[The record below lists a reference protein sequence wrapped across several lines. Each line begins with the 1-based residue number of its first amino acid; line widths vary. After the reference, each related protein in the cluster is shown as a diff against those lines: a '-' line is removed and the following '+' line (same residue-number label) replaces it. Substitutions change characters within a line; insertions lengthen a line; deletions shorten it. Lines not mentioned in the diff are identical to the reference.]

1 MHQLQLDFVN
11 YLVEK
16 GGPDPCEY
24 ENLSNW
30 FVKVREHV
38 ENGIISSEQLRHYS
52 AMFGEAMSSRT
63 MQGYAVQKP
72 HGYAG
77 DYEII
82 DKIYT
87 RSVSHDPQLTK
98 WDLYFHAQHAPRAV
112 RNRKR
117 YFIEE
122 VSRMASQYDLLHILN
137 VGCGPG
143 RDMYEYL
150 KKNTHSNVTFEC
162 VDLDQDAILFAQ
174 ALCSK
179 FGNRVSFHHKNIFR
193 FKTRKHYDLIWSA
206 GLFDYLTDKQF
217 VMLLKRLSKLLNE
230 EGEMIIGNFSTD
242 NPTRPYME
250 FAEWYLQHRDKEH
263 LLSLADRA
271 GFSHNDVYVG
281 EEDQGINLFLHVISN
296 QG

>member
-52 AMFGEAMSSRT
+52 AMFGEAISLQT
-63 MQGYAVQKP
+63 MQGFAFQKP

-82 DKIYT
+82 DKIYA
-87 RSVSHDPQLTK
+87 RSVSTDPSLAK
-98 WDLYFHAQHAPRAV
+98 WDLYFHAQHAPKAV
-112 RNRKR
+112 RNRKK

-122 VSRMASQYDLLHILN
+122 LRWAEQQKGRLKVLN

-150 KKNTHSNVTFEC
+150 NTYPDSEATFEC
-162 VDLDQDAILFAQ
+162 VDLDPKAISFAQ
-174 ALCSK
+174 ALCSE
-179 FGNRVSFHHKNIFR
+179 FADRVLFHHKNIFR
-193 FKTRKHYDLIWSA
+193 FKSPKQYDLIWSA

-217 VMLLKRLSKLLNE
+217 MVLLKHLYKMLNTD
-230 EGEMIIGNFSTD
+230 GEMIVGNFSTN

-250 FAEWYLQHRDKEH
+250 FAEWYLHHRDKEH
-263 LLSLADRA
+263 LILLAEMA
-271 GFSHNDVYVG
+271 GFSNDSIYAG
-281 EEDQGINLFLHVISN
+281 EEAEGVNLFLHIQKLHS
-296 QG
+296 